1 MRILS
6 LFALVP
12 FFASTAGGS
21 AVLRLDSDPNNRC
34 MKAKEGGM
42 WVLQNPQPLPLGR
55 NSQPSTVVVTLLR
68 SDNSTNPPRQVVY
81 TLSNGQTVE
90 LECAQ
95 GKNPVTYQIVDQ
107 R

>member
-6 LFALVP
+6 LLTVA
-12 FFASTAGGS
+12 FFSASAGNS

-42 WVLQNPQPLPLGR
+42 WVLQNPQPFSSGR

-81 TLSNGQTVE
+81 TLSNGQSVE

-107 R
+107 K